1 MNGVRYILALSI
13 LGLYSDDAHA
23 DGGIM
28 RAREVQGP
36 FMVTIF
42 TASQP
47 QQDSLIDVSVMVQ
60 ERDSNDAILDATVKL
75 IFTPP
80 SGSFAEP
87 IEQTCGTSGM
97 ARLDPRSERF
107 TVAATRRQAS
117 NKMLYAAPIRFNAVG
132 NWQLQAF
139 IKRNEDAVKIACTLS
154 VSPPPRK
161 LIGLLPYLILPP
173 LMVAL
178 FAVNQWLL
186 REAQSR
192 VEATTRCHTDD

>member
-1 MNGVRYILALSI
+1 
-13 LGLYSDDAHA
+13 
-23 DGGIM
+23 M

-47 QQDSLIDVSVMVQ
+47 QQDSLVDVSVMVQ

-75 IFTPP
+75 MFTPP

-97 ARLDPRSERF
+97 AGLDSERF

-117 NKMLYAAPIRFNAVG
+117 NKMLYAAPIRLNAAG

-139 IKRNEDAVKIACTLS
+139 IKRNEDAVKIACTLP

-161 LIGLLPYLILPP
+161 LIALLPYLILPP

-178 FAVNQWLL
+178 FAVNQWLRGQL
-186 REAQSR
+186 SEKLPSQLTLSARPP
-192 VEATTRCHTDD
+192 C